1 MDATSSYQ
9 AATKIDQ
16 EPLQSAQ
23 EIYVQAVTS
32 GDKLQSV
39 AGLDTDFSSSDNPM
53 AGSGGG
59 GSSLPFQATQASS
72 TSVTVSGGAVNLI
85 TVSDATISSITSST
99 IIYLDITVNA
109 SGVVT
114 AVSIESAAALPTDTS
129 TRAYVQLA
137 TILVAD
143 SVISTISNLL
153 SGSLGYAYGG
163 GTEHI
168 LWQR

>member
-23 EIYVQAVTS
+23 EIYVQAVSS
-32 GDKLQSV
+32 GDQLQSV

-53 AGSGGG
+53 AGSGSGL
-59 GSSLPFQATQASS
+59 SLPFQATQASS
-72 TSVTVSGGAVNLI
+72 TSVTVSGGGINLI

>member
-1 MDATSSYQ
+1 MDPTSRYISATRIAQEQEQ
-9 AATKIDQ
+9 AATDLYVESTDI
-16 EPLQSAQ
+16 PGLLPSAAGR
-23 EIYVQAVTS
+23 ESDFAV
-32 GDKLQSV
+32 
-39 AGLDTDFSSSDNPM
+39 SDNPM

-59 GSSLPFQATQASS
+59 LSLPFQATQASS
-72 TSVTVSGGAVNLI
+72 TSVTVSGGAVNVI

>member
-1 MDATSSYQ
+1 MDPTSRYISATRIAQEQEQ
-9 AATKIDQ
+9 AATNLYVESTDI
-16 EPLQSAQ
+16 PGLLPSAAGR
-23 EIYVQAVTS
+23 EGDFAV
-32 GDKLQSV
+32 
-39 AGLDTDFSSSDNPM
+39 SDNPM